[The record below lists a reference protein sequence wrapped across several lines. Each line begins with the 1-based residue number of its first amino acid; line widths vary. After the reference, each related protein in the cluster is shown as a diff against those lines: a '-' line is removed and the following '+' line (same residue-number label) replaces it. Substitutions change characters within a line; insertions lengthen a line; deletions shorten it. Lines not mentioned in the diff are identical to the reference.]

1 MLTYQDFEKAKSR
14 TEFLRRL
21 IAEHEAGE
29 LCRVARIADE
39 YDARRNTTIAEF
51 TRTLFLTSGKEV
63 KDPTASNNRIASGF
77 FPRLN
82 TQRCTYSLGNGV
94 TFTRTETRT
103 GEDGGETVVDL
114 TKEQLG
120 KRFDADL
127 YRTAYKALIHGVC
140 FGFWNVDRLHVFP
153 VTEFAPL
160 WDERTGVLRAGLRY
174 YRISGDK
181 PMTAVLYEADGYTRY
196 ESEGTSKDLR
206 EVEAKRSYRETLKAA
221 PADETPEVIGG
232 ENYDGALPV
241 VPLWGSR
248 LHQSTLIGMRE
259 AIDSYDLI
267 RSGFADDLNDCA
279 QIYWLLENY
288 GGMNDADL
296 AKFRDRLKL
305 THIAEADT
313 SNGGK
318 VQAYTQEVPYQARQ
332 TFLDG
337 IRQGIYD
344 DFGGLNVSNIS
355 AAAQTATQIDA
366 AYQPLDENADDF
378 EWQIIDFV
386 QQILALMGIDDTPVF
401 KRNRITNQME
411 QVQMVVMEAP
421 YLDDETILKKLPNI
435 TPDEVSAILAARD
448 TASQSRF
455 VRNEPPEDVETGD
468 GDV

>member
-1 MLTYQDFEKAKSR
+1 MLTYQDFEKATAR
-14 TEFLRRL
+14 ADFLKRL

-29 LCRVARIADE
+29 LCRVAKIADE
-39 YDARRNTTIAEF
+39 YDARRNTTISKFA
-51 TRTLFLTSGKEV
+51 RMLFLSDGSRV
-63 KDPTASNNRIASGF
+63 QDPTASNNRIASGF

-82 TQRCTYSLGNGV
+82 TQRCAYSLGNGV
-94 TFTRTETRT
+94 TFTRTKTRAD
-103 GEDGGETVVDL
+103 ENGGETVVDL

-120 KRFDADL
+120 QRFDTDL
-127 YRTAYKALIHGVC
+127 YQAAYKALIHGVC
-140 FGFWNVDRLHVFP
+140 FGFWNVDRLHAFP

-174 YRISGDK
+174 YRLAPDK
-181 PMTAVLYEADGYTRY
+181 PMTTVLYEEDGYTRY
-196 ESEGTSKDLR
+196 ETDDAGTDLR
-206 EVEAKRSYRETLKAA
+206 EVEAKRMYRETLQAA
-221 PADETPEVIGG
+221 PADASPEVVGG
-232 ENYDGALPV
+232 ENYGALPI

-279 QIYWLLENY
+279 QIYWMLENY
-288 GGMNDADL
+288 GGMDNDEL
-296 AKFRDRLKL
+296 AQFRDRLKL
-305 THIAEADT
+305 QHIAVADT

-318 VQAYTQEVPYQARQ
+318 IQAYTQEVPYQARQ
-332 TFLDG
+332 TFLDS

-344 DFGGLNVSNIS
+344 DFGGLNVSSIS

-386 QQILALMGIDDTPVF
+386 QQILALMDIDDTPVF

-411 QVQMVVMEAP
+411 QVQMVAMEAP

-435 TPDEVSAILAARD
+435 SPDEVTAILAAKD

-455 VRNEPPEDVETGD
+455 VRSTPPEDDQTGG